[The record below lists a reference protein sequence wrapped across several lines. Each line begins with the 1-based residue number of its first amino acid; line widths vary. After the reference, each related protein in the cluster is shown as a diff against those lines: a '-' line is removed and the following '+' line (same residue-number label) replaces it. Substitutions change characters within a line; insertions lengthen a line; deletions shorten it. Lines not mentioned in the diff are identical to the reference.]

1 MRPILGVVYY
11 RHFTLALLSALLM
24 LFFAQ
29 SGTAYAATITVNT
42 TSDVSADDGE
52 CSLPE
57 AITAA
62 NSDTASGAMTGECAA
77 GSGDDTIAF
86 SVTLPGTITL
96 TSGELPISNNLT
108 INGPGAGSLTI
119 DGNASSRIFSVGS
132 GVTVS
137 ITGLTLTNG
146 NDLRGGGIFNFG
158 DLTLTDITVSG
169 NTAISVSLRGGGG
182 IHNSGTLSLSNS
194 TVSGNT
200 SSSIGG
206 GITTER
212 IATLTLS
219 NSTVSGNSATLL
231 GGGGGGIFNFG
242 GTLSLSNSTVSGN
255 STPRFASGGGIN
267 HRAGTLSLSNSTVS
281 GNTASAGGGIVIRRG
296 TVTLSNSTV
305 SGNTA
310 SAGGGIAN
318 SSGTV
323 TLSNSTVS
331 GNTASSDGAGIFNSH
346 GTLSLSN
353 STVSGNSASRDGAG
367 IFNPFGTVTMSNSTV
382 SGNSA
387 SRDGGGIAN
396 GSNTVNFK
404 NTIIAGNTAGSG
416 LDCSGTLT
424 SQGHN
429 LVGISTG
436 CPSGGTGD
444 LTTADAKLDL
454 LADNGG
460 PTFTHALLVGSPAID
475 AGDPAGCTDAAGNPL
490 TTDQR
495 GVTRPQ
501 GADCDIGAFEVG
513 TVTCTA
519 GFWKNH
525 EEAWSNL
532 DSNDEPT
539 WGGGK
544 TYIEILKTA
553 PKKGDASV
561 ILAHAFIAA
570 TLNTGADVT
579 DLADAEALLIAHPI
593 GSGDLKAGK
602 NADPDRAVAIDLAED
617 LQAFNESGECSLE

>member
-1 MRPILGVVYY
+1 
-11 RHFTLALLSALLM
+11 M

-310 SAGGGIAN
+310 SAGGGI
-318 SSGTV
+318 
-323 TLSNSTVS
+323 
-331 GNTASSDGAGIFNSH
+331 
-346 GTLSLSN
+346 
-353 STVSGNSASRDGAG
+353 
-367 IFNPFGTVTMSNSTV
+367 
-382 SGNSA
+382 
-387 SRDGGGIAN
+387 
-396 GSNTVNFK
+396 
-404 NTIIAGNTAGSG
+404 
-416 LDCSGTLT
+416 
-424 SQGHN
+424 
-429 LVGISTG
+429 
-436 CPSGGTGD
+436 
-444 LTTADAKLDL
+444 
-454 LADNGG
+454 
-460 PTFTHALLVGSPAID
+460 
-475 AGDPAGCTDAAGNPL
+475 
-490 TTDQR
+490 
-495 GVTRPQ
+495 
-501 GADCDIGAFEVG
+501 
-513 TVTCTA
+513 
-519 GFWKNH
+519 
-525 EEAWSNL
+525 
-532 DSNDEPT
+532 
-539 WGGGK
+539 
-544 TYIEILKTA
+544 
-553 PKKGDASV
+553 
-561 ILAHAFIAA
+561 
-570 TLNTGADVT
+570 
-579 DLADAEALLIAHPI
+579 
-593 GSGDLKAGK
+593 
-602 NADPDRAVAIDLAED
+602 
-617 LQAFNESGECSLE
+617 